1 MRCNDN
7 TENLLSYFE
16 NNHLKMNV
24 NKTQFLVFSKPSLNS
39 TIEGTYL
46 QIFKEKIVPSSEIKI
61 LGVKLDRNLTFEL
74 EVGNVLRKMSC
85 GIRTLQAIRHALPQ
99 KIRMTLVH
107 ALVLSHLQYSILTPL
122 ASKGAY
128 KHRLTVLRF

>member
-1 MRCNDN
+1 M
-7 TENLLSYFE
+7 LIKPSLWF
-16 NNHLKMNV
+16 
-24 NKTQFLVFSKPSLNS
+24 FSKPSLNS

-61 LGVKLDRNLTFEL
+61 LGVKLDRNLTFEP